1 MYAITSVNTF
11 GSWNPKK
18 WEFYVAV
25 EEYFGEYST
34 GTVQYSWSQGSADWR
49 TISTSLV
56 LNSITSKVY

>member
-18 WEFYVAV
+18 WEFDVAV

-34 GTVQYSWSQGSADWR
+34 GTVQ
-49 TISTSLV
+49 LV
-56 LNSITSKVY
+56 SGFGGLAHYFYVSGTKQYNV